1 MGISYFLGAIST
13 RFPSFSEDLVLFGSY
28 FDKVPFIFRGPAIFP
43 AFSWQV
49 QFISRDL
56 PSRDRITGRWRSFSE
71 DLVLFG
77 GFFSKVPFKAGDRWE
92 RKWGIRIFLYICT
105 SKTKNQNH
113 IEMKKVIL
121 AVFAALMSLSLSA
134 QIYVGGSA
142 SFDAGSTTNKLNSPS
157 TTIKTTNLLINPMV
171 GYILSD
177 NLSAGA
183 RLNIGFNTNTGANQ
197 KYFGFGINPFVRYE
211 LLEFGRFHILA
222 EGGANF
228 LTSATTT
235 TYTNIGYDKDSTTTF
250 GIYAEPVLTFDLTDQ
265 IALEAG
271 LNCARLGFNVTGN
284 KSITHNNNPA
294 GDLTTRD
301 DSDADFGLGVN
312 GYDLIGTLG
321 AITVGVTYKF

>member
-1 MGISYFLGAIST
+1 
-13 RFPSFSEDLVLFGSY
+13 
-28 FDKVPFIFRGPAIFP
+28 
-43 AFSWQV
+43 
-49 QFISRDL
+49 
-56 PSRDRITGRWRSFSE
+56 
-71 DLVLFG
+71 
-77 GFFSKVPFKAGDRWE
+77 
-92 RKWGIRIFLYICT
+92 
-105 SKTKNQNH
+105 
-113 IEMKKVIL
+113 MKKVIL

-171 GYILSD
+171 GYILTD

-183 RLNIGFNTNTGANQ
+183 RLNIGFNTNTGVNQ

-211 LLEFGRFHILA
+211 LLELGRFHILA

-228 LTSATTT
+228 FTSATTT
-235 TYTNIGYDKDSTTTF
+235 TYTNIGYDKDSATTF
-250 GIYAEPVLTFDLTDQ
+250 GLYAEPVLTFDLTDQ

-284 KSITHNNNPA
+284 KSISHVNNPA

-312 GYDLIGTLG
+312 GYNLIGTLG